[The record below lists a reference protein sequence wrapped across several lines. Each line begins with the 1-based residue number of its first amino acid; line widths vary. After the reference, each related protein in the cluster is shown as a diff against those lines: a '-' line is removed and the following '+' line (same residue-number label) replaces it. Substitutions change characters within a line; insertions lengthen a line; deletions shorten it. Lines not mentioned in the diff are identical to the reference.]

1 MTYNEF
7 IKKHKGVAVDID
19 GAAGAQCVDLATAYF
34 YEVFNSN
41 IKNFW
46 FDAHHFWDLFNN
58 NAWLKKNM
66 TKIENKPE
74 TVPQKGD
81 VAVWKGS
88 LNGGWGHI
96 AICTG
101 EGDTTYFYSYD
112 QNWTGNH
119 DACTKIKH
127 NYNHI
132 AGFLRPKDQ
141 SKIEKEATSNTKDK
155 NVVPAGAK
163 LVVDISQ
170 YQPKVDYAKLAKAVD
185 GVIIRVGYRGWGDA
199 GKLCVDPSFET
210 HINGAIKNKIPYGFY
225 FFSQATNAEE
235 GKAEADFCYNL
246 IKNYKPTYPVYFD
259 SENSGAGNNQGRADK
274 ISKAHRT
281 SAAVA
286 FCKEINSKGFVGG
299 IYASENW
306 FSTSLEW
313 SGVRCYSIWCAKY
326 GSNNGTAQTKP
337 TVEKYDGWQFTSQY
351 SVSGIDFKVD
361 MSYFYKVPASGNSK
375 DDNKKDDNKKPKVT
389 YKDYYVIAT
398 DGVNVRATPNGT
410 IKSTLMYKAKVT
422 CVVGSEKNA
431 GGSTWIKTKS
441 NTWIA
446 KKYLSTTKPGTKK
459 TTYTDYY
466 VTATDGLNYRT
477 SADGTVKGT
486 LKKGT
491 KVTIVDGSDKTANNL
506 VWVKTKTGYW
516 VAKKYL
522 TTKKPT
528 AAAPFKVNTDYTLQV
543 DLKVRSGA
551 GTGYAQKKTS
561 SLTVGARKSAYNQ
574 TNAVLKRGTKVTAL
588 KVIKKSD
595 KEYWVRIPSGYI
607 CAMQKGEKYIK

>member
-7 IKKHKGVAVDID
+7 IKKHKGIAVDID

-34 YEVFNSN
+34 YEVFNSG

-81 VAVWKGS
+81 VAIWKGS

-141 SKIEKEATSNTKDK
+141 SKIEKDTSSSTTDK
-155 NVVPAGAK
+155 NDVPAGAK
-163 LVVDISQ
+163 LVIDISQ
-170 YQPKVDYAKLAKAVD
+170 YQSKVDYAKLAKVVD
-185 GVIIRVGYRGWGDA
+185 GIIIRVGYRGWGER
-199 GKLCVDPSFET
+199 GNLCTDPSFKT
-210 HINGAIKNKIPYGFY
+210 HIEGTVENKIPYGFY

-235 GKAEADFCYNL
+235 GKAEADYCYNL
-246 IKNYKPTYPVYFD
+246 IKDYKPTYPVYFD
-259 SENSGAGNNQGRADK
+259 SENSSAGNNQGRADK
-274 ISKAHRT
+274 ISKADRT
-281 SAAVA
+281 AAAVA
-286 FCKEINSKGFVGG
+286 FCKEINAKGLVGG
-299 IYASENW
+299 VYASENW
-306 FSTSLEW
+306 FSADLEW
-313 SGVRCYSIWCAKY
+313 DKIKDYSIWCAKY

-337 TVEKYDGWQFTSQY
+337 TVAKYDGWQFTSQY
-351 SVSGIDFKVD
+351 SVSGISSKVD
-361 MSYFYKVPASGNSK
+361 MSYFYNVPAGGNSK
-375 DDNKKDDNKKPKVT
+375 DDSKKDDDKKPTVT
-389 YKDYYVIAT
+389 YKDYYVTAT
-398 DGVNVRATPNGT
+398 DGVNVRSTPNGI
-410 IKSTLMYKAKVT
+410 IKSTLMYKAKVS
-422 CVVGSEKNA
+422 CVAGSEKDA
-431 GGSTWIKTKS
+431 GGNTWIKTKDG
-441 NTWIA
+441 TWIA
-446 KKYLSTTKPGTKK
+446 KKYLSTTKPEEKK

-466 VTATDGLNYRT
+466 VNCSGGLNYRAT
-477 SADGTVKGT
+477 ANGT
-486 LKKGT
+486 LKGTYKNGT
-491 KVTIVDGSDKTANNL
+491 KVTIVDGSDKTVNGL
-506 VWVKTKTGYW
+506 VWVKTKTNYW

-528 AAAPFKVNTDYTLQV
+528 AAAPFKANTDYTLQV

-561 SLTVGARKSAYNQ
+561 ALTAGGRKSAYNQ
-574 TNAVLKRGTKVTAL
+574 TYAVLKKGTKVTAL
-588 KVIKKSD
+588 KVVKKSD
-595 KEYWVRIPSGYI
+595 KEYWVQIPSGYI

>member
-1 MTYNEF
+1 MTYDEF

-34 YEVFNSN
+34 YEVFDSN

-101 EGDTTYFYSYD
+101 EGDTNYFYSYD

-141 SKIEKEATSNTKDK
+141 SKIKKEATSSTTDK
-155 NVVPAGAK
+155 NDVPAGVK
-163 LVVDISQ
+163 LVIDISQ
-170 YQPKVDYAKLAKAVD
+170 YQSKVDYAKLAKAVD

-199 GKLCVDPSFET
+199 GKLCVDPNFET
-210 HINGAIKNKIPYGFY
+210 HINGVVKNKIPYGFY

-274 ISKAHRT
+274 ISKANRT

-286 FCKEINSKGFVGG
+286 FCKEIQDKGLVAG

-306 FSTSLEW
+306 FKENLEW
-313 SGVRCYSIWCAKY
+313 NGIRCYSIWCAKY
-326 GSNNGTAQTKP
+326 GSNNGTA
-337 TVEKYDGWQFTSQY
+337 
-351 SVSGIDFKVD
+351 
-361 MSYFYKVPASGNSK
+361 
-375 DDNKKDDNKKPKVT
+375 
-389 YKDYYVIAT
+389 
-398 DGVNVRATPNGT
+398 
-410 IKSTLMYKAKVT
+410 
-422 CVVGSEKNA
+422 
-431 GGSTWIKTKS
+431 
-441 NTWIA
+441 
-446 KKYLSTTKPGTKK
+446 
-459 TTYTDYY
+459 
-466 VTATDGLNYRT
+466 
-477 SADGTVKGT
+477 
-486 LKKGT
+486 
-491 KVTIVDGSDKTANNL
+491 
-506 VWVKTKTGYW
+506 
-516 VAKKYL
+516 
-522 TTKKPT
+522 
-528 AAAPFKVNTDYTLQV
+528 
-543 DLKVRSGA
+543 
-551 GTGYAQKKTS
+551 
-561 SLTVGARKSAYNQ
+561 
-574 TNAVLKRGTKVTAL
+574 
-588 KVIKKSD
+588 
-595 KEYWVRIPSGYI
+595 
-607 CAMQKGEKYIK
+607 